1 MMARRTS
8 AAIPWAIGLLPLEPS
23 HRVADVGF
31 GHGDSLAALLERV
44 PQGRVAGIEMSETML
59 DVAAKRFK
67 AEISSGRLALHHSA
81 DGRLSHVGEGQF
93 DLAVSF
99 NTIYITEDPAVLFA
113 DLRRLLVPGGR
124 AAVTF
129 PERSGF
135 ATFPPAQTEGFF
147 LHELADLSR
156 AMTEVGFEDV
166 TVHDGPDIVMHPQSL
181 VGVAVRAQ

>member
-1 MMARRTS
+1 M
-8 AAIPWAIGLLPLEPS
+8 
-23 HRVADVGF
+23 
-31 GHGDSLAALLERV
+31 
-44 PQGRVAGIEMSETML
+44 
-59 DVAAKRFK
+59 
-67 AEISSGRLALHHSA
+67 
-81 DGRLSHVGEGQF
+81 
-93 DLAVSF
+93 
-99 NTIYITEDPAVLFA
+99 LFA

-166 TVHDGPDIVMHPQSL
+166 TVHDGPGPRPPGARVGSASL
-181 VGVAVRAQ
+181 EETPVVLSWSAVDSAHEQLGKDPGSLLGPNLPREPPWL